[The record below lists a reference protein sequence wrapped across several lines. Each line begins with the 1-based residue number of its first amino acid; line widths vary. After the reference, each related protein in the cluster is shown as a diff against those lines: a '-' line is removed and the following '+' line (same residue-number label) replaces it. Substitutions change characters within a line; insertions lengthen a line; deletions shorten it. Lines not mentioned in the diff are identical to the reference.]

1 MHTTICDELGQMC
14 NVSTL
19 GILSPFSVLHDNGS
33 FLKIDIRKSSLEKE
47 INTKLIFLKYIY

>member
-19 GILSPFSVLHDNGS
+19 GILSPFSVLHDTGS